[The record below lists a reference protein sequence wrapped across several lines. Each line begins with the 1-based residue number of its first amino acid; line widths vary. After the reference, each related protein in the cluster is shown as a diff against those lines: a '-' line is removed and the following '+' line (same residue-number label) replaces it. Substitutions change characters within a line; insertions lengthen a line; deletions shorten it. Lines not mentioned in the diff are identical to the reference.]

1 MFKYEACH
9 ESPDMSGISCELL
22 SRLNEESAAHALDRS
37 ALIKRCL
44 ALTGHILH
52 PESKKLINSKV
63 FSAWT
68 HLPFCKSE
76 CLMNRPTIPM

>member
-22 SRLNEESAAHALDRS
+22 SRLNEESAALPDRS

-63 FSAWT
+63 FQHGHTCPSAS
-68 HLPFCKSE
+68 LSV
-76 CLMNRPTIPM
+76 